1 MIKSLNQYILHLDNY
16 VSNDITDQILSNLK
30 PEDFEEHTFYNPRT
44 GEYINVSGNQELEM
58 SWKNTPGTS
67 ILMNK
72 IYKGLQ
78 NYIDHV
84 DTPWFTGWNGYSGPR
99 FNKYTKNKLMA
110 PHCDHIHSLF
120 DGTRQGV
127 PILSI
132 LGVLNDDFEGGE
144 FLMFEDEEIK
154 LKKGDMLIFPANFLY
169 PHQVNAVKKGTRYS
183 WISWAW

>member
-16 VSNDITDQILSNLK
+16 VPNDVTDQILSNLK

-44 GEYINVSGNQELEM
+44 GQHINVSGNQELEM

-78 NYIDHV
+78 SYIDHIE
-84 DTPWFTGWNGYSGPR
+84 TPWFTGWNGYSGPR

-120 DGTRQGV
+120 TGERQGV

-132 LGVLNDDFEGGE
+132 LGVLNDDYEGGE

-169 PHQVNAVKKGTRYS
+169 PHQVNAVKKCTRYS
-183 WISWAW
+183 CISWAW